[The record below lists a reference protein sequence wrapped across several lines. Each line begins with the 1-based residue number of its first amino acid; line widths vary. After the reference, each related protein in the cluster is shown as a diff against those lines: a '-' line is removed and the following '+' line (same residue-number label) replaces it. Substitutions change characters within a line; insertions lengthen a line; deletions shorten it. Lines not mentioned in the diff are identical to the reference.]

1 MAPSE
6 AELNAGVVFGI
17 GALNHDEVRARLDID
32 VMIAKQ
38 PDVFNLFLLALMD
51 LKADTSKLGYFS
63 LAGDSSI
70 ESMDF
75 PQLFGMA
82 WERPSPKERED
93 TVHTDGLSSQHGTDL
108 TWLFLR
114 CELLGA
120 CVMRTWRILIFA
132 DVIQQTL
139 FRKMMAVVR
148 EFDRAFQS
156 KYLTAARAF
165 RLPYWDYFR
174 PRDVDAKFPGIKLEG
189 NRTRHDYDFR
199 MPDILNVREVMVR
212 VPPYDKLTVQSNPLY
227 NFKFTDRQ
235 NLDKDLA
242 RARLTNYNPNRT
254 VRYPRS
260 KDSKYHDVQQLSDAL
275 NSGREGRASMMLDI
289 LDPGSTRYPRLGDVA
304 SDSVLREGDLTQT
317 GLSKGT
323 AGILPRD
330 GNGRPASYGSIEALH
345 GNYHTLMGGPNGHMS
360 SPSVA
365 AFDPVF
371 WLHHCNVDRIF
382 AIWQALHP
390 KAWFPPPGKDARGR
404 RLKPENE
411 KDLLPFYK
419 FICDLGPIYYDSD
432 WARDIESFGYT
443 YPDLDRVSDPKVIW
457 SRVYR
462 RYIWSIRSASSRRF
476 STPPSDMMP
485 LNLNRAQVFRYP
497 AANSKTST
505 AEPPYSVTTRIVFKR
520 VTSSGP
526 DTLTTEQL
534 AAQDRGYVPAPDNDV
549 DPSFDREW
557 YIDNVVKRNALNGP
571 FTIYFFLCPKS
582 RFPDDPAEYVA
593 SPYLAGINHI
603 FAAPREVCD
612 NCGQQ
617 DAAGVLASDTVPIT
631 PLLLD
636 YVGVGTLESMRAEH
650 VRPFLV
656 KYLRWRVVYAGISR
670 ADPRQ
675 MPNFEVS
682 VSAKI
687 LYDDGSAT
695 YEAYPDVVDDIIYN
709 AS

>member
-6 AELNAGVVFGI
+6 AELNAGIVFGI
-17 GALNHDEVRARLDID
+17 GALNNDEVRPRLDID

-38 PDVFNLFLLALMD
+38 PDAFNLFLLALMD

-63 LAGDSSI
+63 LAGIHGLPTALWDGVGKN
-70 ESMDF
+70 F
-75 PQLFGMA
+75 PEGTGGYCAHGRLVFPT
-82 WERPSPKERED
+82 WHRPY
-93 TVHTDGLSSQHGTDL
+93 LA
-108 TWLFLR
+108 
-114 CELLGA
+114 LLE
-120 CVMRTWRILIFA
+120 
-132 DVIQQTL
+132 QTL
-139 FRKMMAVVR
+139 YRKMLAIVK
-148 EFDRAFQS
+148 EFDRPFQS
-156 KYLTAARAF
+156 RYLSAAKAF

-174 PRDVDAKFPGIKLEG
+174 PRDVDARFPGIKLEG

-199 MPDILNVREVMVR
+199 MPDILNVKEVMVR
-212 VPPYDKLTVQSNPLY
+212 VPPYDKLTVLSNPLY
-227 NFKFTDRQ
+227 NFKFTDKQ

-242 RARLTNYNPNRT
+242 RARLRNYNPNRT
-254 VRYPRS
+254 VRYPRD
-260 KDSKYHDVQQLSDAL
+260 KDSKYHNVQQLSDAL

-289 LDPGSTRYPRLGDVA
+289 LNPSSTRYPRLGDVA
-304 SDSVLREGDLTQT
+304 SDLVLREGDMTQA
-317 GLSKGT
+317 GLSRAT
-323 AGILPRD
+323 SGILPRD
-330 GNGRPASYGSIEALH
+330 GGGRPASYGSIEALH
-345 GNYHTLMGGPNGHMS
+345 GNYHTLVGGPNGHMS
-360 SPSVA
+360 SPSIA

-390 KAWFPPPGKDARGR
+390 KAWFPPSGRDARGQ

-419 FICDLGPIYYDSD
+419 FICELGPIYYDSD
-432 WARDIESFGYT
+432 WCRDIESFGYT
-443 YPDLDRVSDPKVIW
+443 YPDLDRLRDPKVIW
-457 SRVYR
+457 SRVYH

-485 LNLNRAQVFRYP
+485 LNLNRAQVFQYP
-497 AANSKTST
+497 DAHNSRTSST
-505 AEPPYSVTTRIVFKR
+505 SESPYSVTTRIVFKR
-520 VTSSGP
+520 VSSSDP

-534 AAQDRGYVPAPDNDV
+534 AAQDRGYMPAPNNDI
-549 DPSFDREW
+549 DPYFDREW

-571 FTIYFFLCPKS
+571 FTIYFFLCPRS
-582 RFPDDPAEYVA
+582 RFPDDPAEYAV

-612 NCGQQ
+612 NCGRQ

-636 YVGVGTLESMRAEH
+636 YVGNGALESMRAEH

-670 ADPRQ
+670 ADPREL
-675 MPNFEVS
+675 PNFEVS

-687 LYDDGSAT
+687 IYDDGSAT
-695 YEAYPDVVDDIIYN
+695 YEAYPEVIDDIIYN
-709 AS
+709 AR